1 MKMNE
6 SDLRL
11 ALRYAGVK
19 DPDHSPFQAAL
30 MEMEPILEESMAPKT
45 TWRVFQ
51 IVKQADE
58 IRLEPGGLVL
68 PGQMARMMLVDCD
81 QVILAAGTL
90 GHGFDRQSLLFQA
103 QNDPAKALL
112 FDAAGSALIER
123 VLDELEETL
132 HALPEFQDLYFTD
145 RFSCGYGD
153 LPISLQKEIGQ
164 LLNLPFRCGISVL
177 DSYMMAPTKSITALI
192 GVSKHPQPAKIRGC
206 GFCSLQEHCA
216 YRKKGTTCHGK

>member
-6 SDLRL
+6 TDLRL

-19 DPDHSPFQAAL
+19 DPDHSPFQLMLQAMESELEAA
-30 MEMEPILEESMAPKT
+30 IASKS

-51 IVKQADE
+51 IVKQADQ
-58 IRLEPGGLVL
+58 IRLEPGGLIL
-68 PGQMARMMLVDCD
+68 PGKMASTMLADCD

-90 GHGFDRQSLLFQA
+90 GHGFDRQSSLFQA

-123 VLDELEETL
+123 VLDELEENL
-132 HALPEFQDLYFTD
+132 HALPEFQNLYFTD

-153 LPISLQKEIGQ
+153 LPIALQKAIGQ
-164 LLNLPFRCGISVL
+164 LLNLPLRCGITVL

-192 GVSKHPQPAKIRGC
+192 GVSQNPQPARIRGC
-206 GFCSLQEHCA
+206 GYCSLNKSCT
-216 YRKKGTTCHGK
+216 YRKKGTTCHGE